1 MDTLST
7 MRLAV
12 ACAAACFVG
21 FAWADSQPD
30 TSPGSPQPSQDVGG
44 MPSTM
49 GASGKSTAI
58 THEQVYQD
66 LIHSEQDGD
75 LERLKKTVYRGEH

>member
-12 ACAAACFVG
+12 ACAAACFAG
-21 FAWADSQPD
+21 FAWADSQPNPS
-30 TSPGSPQPSQDVGG
+30 TGSPQASQDVGG

-49 GASGKSTAI
+49 SASGKPTAM

-66 LIHSEQDGD
+66 LIHSEQNGD
-75 LERLKKTVYRGEH
+75 LDRLKKTVYRGDH